1 MSSQKET
8 TVFRVKTKIK
18 NWQNNRNYKKNLK
31 LEEIERKNLWFKK
44 FLKDRGLEKYTKQLI
59 AVKDWT
65 IIIVHALLLATICKT
80 FFYENFK
87 IPSGSMNPLLLN
99 GDRVLVNKWYY
110 GYSKFSFPFDLAPI
124 KERILSNRSPKRG
137 DIVVFHT
144 KFSEKNG
151 IFYIKRVIGLPND
164 KIQIKKN
171 QVYVN
176 GEKMK
181 YQKINTLEG
190 ESEFNHNNF
199 AVTEYIEN
207 NNNKEYNILVGEN
220 FYSIAGN
227 TREYIVPEEHY
238 FCMGDNRDNSHDS
251 RFPDFGFIPFR
262 NIVGKAERIFFS
274 TANGRF
280 NFDRIFKNIQAN

>member
-1 MSSQKET
+1 MT
-8 TVFRVKTKIK
+8 IDKIK
-18 NWQNNRNYKKNLK
+18 VKIKDWQARKSSKKNTN
-31 LEEIERKNLWFKK
+31 LEEKGNKNLWFKK
-44 FLKDRGLEKYTKQLI
+44 FLKDKGLEKYTKQLI
-59 AVKDWT
+59 ITKDWT
-65 IIIVHALLLATICKT
+65 ITIIYALLLATICKT

-110 GYSKFSFPFDLAPI
+110 GYSKFSFPFNLAPI

-164 KIQIKKN
+164 RIQIKKN
-171 QVYVN
+171 QIYVN
-176 GEKMK
+176 GKKMK
-181 YQKINTLEG
+181 YQKIDVLE
-190 ESEFNHNNF
+190 EKSKFNHNNF
-199 AVTEYIEN
+199 VVTEYTEN
-207 NNNKEYNILVGEN
+207 NDNKEYNILISDDLN
-220 FYSIAGN
+220 SIAGN
-227 TREYIVPEEHY
+227 TREYIVPEGHY

-280 NFDRIFKNIQAN
+280 NFDRIFKNIQA